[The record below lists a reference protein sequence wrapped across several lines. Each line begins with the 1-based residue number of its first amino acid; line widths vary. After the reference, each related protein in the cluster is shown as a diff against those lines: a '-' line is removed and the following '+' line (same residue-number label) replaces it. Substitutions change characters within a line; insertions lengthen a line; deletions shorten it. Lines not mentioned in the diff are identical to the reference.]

1 MYKDIANNLGLFT
14 IQIPQT
20 IVPSP
25 TPNDYEIGFIRR
37 YFCQKANDVN
47 GFVFEISV
55 EVYDI
60 LGSNV
65 FWKVADL
72 KWRIIGPID
81 TVYKDNGEIEDVGVI
96 KSNKY
101 ALQTA
106 ASTVKNIGLYLPNIL
121 QFYK

>member
-1 MYKDIANNLGLFT
+1 MYKDIANNLELFT

-20 IVPSP
+20 VIPSP
-25 TPNDYEIGFIRR
+25 TSNDYEIGFIRR

-47 GFVFEISV
+47 GFVFEISID
-55 EVYDI
+55 EYNR
-60 LGSNV
+60 LESNV
-65 FWKVADL
+65 FWKIADL
-72 KWRIIGPID
+72 KWRIIGPIN

-101 ALQTA
+101 SIQTT
-106 ASTVKNIGLYLPNIL
+106 SSIVKNIGLYLPNIL

>member
-20 IVPSP
+20 VTPLP
-25 TPNDYEIGFIRR
+25 TQNDYEIGFIRR

-47 GFVFEISV
+47 GFVFEISID
-55 EVYDI
+55 EYNR
-60 LGSNV
+60 LELNV

-72 KWRIIGPID
+72 KWRIIGPTD